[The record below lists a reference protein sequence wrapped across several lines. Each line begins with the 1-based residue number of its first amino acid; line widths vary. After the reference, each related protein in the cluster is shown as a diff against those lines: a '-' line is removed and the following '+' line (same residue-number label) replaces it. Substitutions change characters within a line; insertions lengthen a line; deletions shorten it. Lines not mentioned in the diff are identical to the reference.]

1 LSGIVCSNGTEGK
14 IGIRLRRLTADG
26 CKYAEISQYAEIS
39 RFFETFLRPVEFRG
53 ISRKIREMSHFS
65 LMNSATYS
73 LRHSK
78 VQFCQFF
85 GMNGAVF
92 LSLAGV
98 PVA

>member
-1 LSGIVCSNGTEGK
+1 MEGK

-26 CKYAEISQYAEIS
+26 CKYAGTS
-39 RFFETFLRPVEFRG
+39 RFFEIFLRPVEFRG
-53 ISRKIREMSHFS
+53 ISRNIMEMSHFGS
-65 LMNSATYS
+65 MSSASCS
-73 LRHSK
+73 LRQGK

-92 LSLAGV
+92 FSLAGV